1 MTSIDW
7 EKVFKILSTAAKN
20 GKIEAIAESPL
31 IKEEKVSNYLLIEWL
46 ADEGFIKGISC
57 HGRNVRSEN
66 PRLTA
71 LGFDL
76 YCLLQNTSLW
86 EQFTSTLAEKNLPF
100 TLTFIKTAIPV
111 FYRDIAENQL
121 NKE

>member
-7 EKVFKILSTAAKN
+7 QKVFKILSIAAKN
-20 GKIEAIAESPL
+20 GKIEAISESPL
-31 IKEEKVSNYLLIEWL
+31 IKEEKISNYLLIEWL
-46 ADEGFIKGISC
+46 ADEGFIKGMSC
-57 HGRNVRSEN
+57 YGRDIRSNN

-76 YCLLQNTSLW
+76 YCLMQNTNLW

-111 FYRDIAENQL
+111 FYRDIAESQL